1 MKKIAIG
8 LLGIMAAIAVAV
20 GLAILPTV
28 TYTAS
33 AATASVGTF
42 ADDTIAAATGA
53 ASTSGPSG
61 SAAGDF
67 AICPG
72 FVAIEGSCSVAAP

>member
-1 MKKIAIG
+1 M
-8 LLGIMAAIAVAV
+8 AVAV

-33 AATASVGTF
+33 AATASVGSF

-53 ASTSGPSG
+53 ASSTGPSG
-61 SAAGDF
+61 SSSGVI

-72 FVAIEGSCSVAAP
+72 FVVIHGSCSVSAP

>member
-42 ADDTIAAATGA
+42 ADDTVAAATGA
-53 ASTSGPSG
+53 TSTSGSSG
-61 SAAGDF
+61 SAAGEV

-72 FVAIEGSCSVAAP
+72 GFIVIHGSSVSAP